1 MTLELEAD
9 EGVIPHGALPPPQA
23 PTPAARHVGA
33 LIFPGVPERAR
44 QRITAADNRMTDADL
59 RAVGSIQ
66 RSNSVDLRDHR

>member
-1 MTLELEAD
+1 
-9 EGVIPHGALPPPQA
+9 
-23 PTPAARHVGA
+23 